1 MGTHG
6 LIEYVLSKGTA
17 KGAAHKRRV
26 QTMSKQTAGITID
39 IAKAIIDAYEIGG
52 MDSVREY
59 VRNNK
64 GGNWRTAHNN
74 KVAARIANMLDA
86 TCEDKPFITRF
97 DVEDVVNKLGIK
109 FLSCS
114 DNDTAED
121 YQEFVAKNPVDD
133 CYIVSGNCHVSIL
146 HGCVVMGT
154 ETLFE
159 NTRQNKYRIYP
170 RGWDDSVIARDI
182 AMHRCVA
189 ITNALVRLGYLKRLD
204 IMVDHKREG
213 AGNGYEVARAYK
225 LV

>member
-1 MGTHG
+1 
-6 LIEYVLSKGTA
+6 
-17 KGAAHKRRV
+17 
-26 QTMSKQTAGITID
+26 MSKHTAGITID

-59 VRNNK
+59 VRANK

-74 KVAARIANMLDA
+74 KVAARIANMLNA

-133 CYIVSGNCHVSIL
+133 CYIVSGECHVSIL
-146 HGCVVMGT
+146 YGCVVSGT

-159 NTRQNKYRIYP
+159 NTRQNKFRIYQ
-170 RGWDDSVIARDI
+170 RGLDDSVIARDI

-189 ITNALVRLGYLKRLD
+189 ITNTLVRLGYLKRLD